1 MAVRGPGCCGGG
13 SGGGCQ
19 HVLRA
24 ILVAVLDDE
33 PARAEIF
40 HRLRAGSGRG
50 AYVEK
55 LLLLLWLVLMRM
67 VMLLLLLLVMVLLL
81 MMLVEL
87 LLLLLL
93 LLLQPLLQ
101 IIVLL
106 RGRMPPGDNATN
118 EKCEEKTTTASA
130 AVTAS
135 PSPPQPQPITLKPPV
150 TPFINQYSKPV
161 LPRPRSTYFLTK
173 RNGVKTDPAS
183 DAADLTFRKKSL
195 FWRLRAPPG
204 GAYR

>member
-1 MAVRGPGCCGGG
+1 MAVRRAGRCGGSG
-13 SGGGCQ
+13 GGGCQ

-67 VMLLLLLLVMVLLL
+67 VMLLLVMMLLLL
-81 MMLVEL
+81 MMLVE
-87 LLLLLL
+87 LLLL

-106 RGRMPPGDNATN
+106 RGRMSPGDNAT
-118 EKCEEKTTTASA
+118 KIKVKKTTTTSC
-130 AVTAS
+130 
-135 PSPPQPQPITLKPPV
+135 
-150 TPFINQYSKPV
+150 F
-161 LPRPRSTYFLTK
+161 
-173 RNGVKTDPAS
+173 
-183 DAADLTFRKKSL
+183 
-195 FWRLRAPPG
+195 
-204 GAYR
+204 

>member
-1 MAVRGPGCCGGG
+1 MAVRGAGCCGGG
-13 SGGGCQ
+13 GGGCQ

-67 VMLLLLLLVMVLLL
+67 VMLLLLVMMLLLL
-81 MMLVEL
+81 MMLVE
-87 LLLLLL
+87 LLLL

-106 RGRMPPGDNATN
+106 RGRMPPGDNAT
-118 EKCEEKTTTASA
+118 KIK
-130 AVTAS
+130 V
-135 PSPPQPQPITLKPPV
+135 K
-150 TPFINQYSKPV
+150 
-161 LPRPRSTYFLTK
+161 K
-173 RNGVKTDPAS
+173 RQRRRVFK
-183 DAADLTFRKKSL
+183 
-195 FWRLRAPPG
+195 
-204 GAYR
+204 